1 MTESSWRVKEVVI
14 LQKIPSVNFSA
25 MDFFGTSW
33 KSGFSLRS
41 RYQRVAPG
49 ATGGVEGRRIR
60 ACAAGDREK
69 RTRSPVYP

>member
-41 RYQRVAPG
+41 LDFVQ
-49 ATGGVEGRRIR
+49 TGLPFE
-60 ACAAGDREK
+60 REK
-69 RTRSPVYP
+69 K